1 MERQTFEIKLQNL
14 CEQVTYRYSNNI
26 RENALYMYWDSS
38 NEDMNNL
45 MKHEM
50 SIHKIHDYKN
60 KKYNSFWVSKLKECV
75 GWNDGDVI
83 SFHIDIIKR
92 GMVKF
97 VICDPM
103 YVLNTLQINEYGYL
117 CIPYY
122 EIFDDF
128 TNFIYIKCNCEYND
142 LLDGDNEPFVLKY
155 NIICTFENLREM

>member
-60 KKYNSFWVSKLKECV
+60 KKYNAFWVSKLKECV

-83 SFHIDIIKR
+83 SFYIDILKR
-92 GMVKF
+92 DMVKF

>member
-1 MERQTFEIKLQNL
+1 
-14 CEQVTYRYSNNI
+14 
-26 RENALYMYWDSS
+26 
-38 NEDMNNL
+38 
-45 MKHEM
+45 M